1 MNNINILYRS
11 KFSDTLSSL
20 LNDAATTIHETCD
33 NSQYKLNRIANINN
47 NVNTCSC
54 MLHLVLLQV
63 NIFHWFFFFK
73 LFITITLS
81 CIIIHY

>member
-11 KFSDTLSSL
+11 KCSDTLSSL
-20 LNDAATTIHETCD
+20 LNNAATTVYESCD
-33 NSQYKLNRIANINN
+33 NSQYKLSRIANINN

-63 NIFHWFFFFK
+63 VFLNSYIVK
-73 LFITITLS
+73 YLQLLK
-81 CIIIHY
+81 IIIC